1 MDQPALS
8 TAILWLETTFEPR
21 DARCIQIYL
30 TSKIKQLLEVLIW
43 LEITCDTHTTPT
55 AFEYE
60 SDRRNIEHYLISS
73 DNKAWKKIQ
82 ACTGFEPR

>member
-8 TAILWLETTFEPR
+8 TAILWLETTFEQR

-60 SDRRNIEHYLISS
+60 SDRRSIEHYLISS

>member
-8 TAILWLETTFEPR
+8 TAILWLKTTFEQR
-21 DARCIQIYL
+21 DTRCIQIYL

-43 LEITCDTHTTPT
+43 LETTCDTHTTPT

-60 SDRRNIEHYLISS
+60 SDRRSIEHYLISS

>member
-1 MDQPALS
+1 MLGVYKY
-8 TAILWLETTFEPR
+8 IWLKNF
-21 DARCIQIYL
+21 
-30 TSKIKQLLEVLIW
+30 KQLLEALIW
-43 LEITCDTHTTPT
+43 LETTCDTHTTPT

-60 SDRRNIEHYLISS
+60 SDRRSIEHYLISS

>member
-8 TAILWLETTFEPR
+8 TAISLLETTFEPR

-30 TSKIKQLLEVLIW
+30 TSKIKQLLEAPIW
-43 LEITCDTHTTPT
+43 LETTCDTHTTPT

-60 SDRRNIEHYLISS
+60 SDRRSIEHYLISS